1 MLHFSQTRIARPAAM
16 LLTSAVLILA
26 TGCVTTTGANAA
38 ADVIRGSGSLASEDR
53 DVSGFSRIHLIGG
66 GELRIEQGAAES
78 LTIEAE
84 DNLLEYLTS
93 EVEGDTLILTT
104 QEGFTLAATRPVI
117 YRIAVQSLEGIE
129 VDGGAT
135 IVASDLSLG
144 DLDVSITGGA
154 TVTLSGAVDRQSIT
168 VEGGGAY
175 HGEDMASQET
185 TISIT
190 GAGAMTVR
198 VEDRLDVTINGAG
211 TVSYIGD
218 PQVSETITGAG
229 VVRKQ

>member
-117 YRIAVQSLEGIE
+117 YRIGVQSLEGIE

-154 TVTLSGAVDRQSIT
+154 TVTLSGMVDRQSIT

-190 GAGAMTVR
+190 GAGAMTVH

>member
-38 ADVIRGSGSLASEDR
+38 TDVIRGSGSLASEDR

-84 DNLLEYLTS
+84 DNLLEYLTG

-154 TVTLSGAVDRQSIT
+154 TVTLSGMVDRQSIT

-211 TVSYIGD
+211 AVSYIGD

-229 VVRKQ
+229 AVRKQ